1 MACGC
6 YNKSYRGR
14 GCVFSSRLFQHLSG
28 SSQHSIGHY
37 KCDTC
42 YIVMRRN
49 GYGFIFYIANNIIS
63 MSMWILLVINNHD
76 LTQIITFFNYI
87 TYFMLNV
94 RGVFNFAKLKKQQN
108 SELEDASFDKIMK
121 ILKEN

>member
-1 MACGC
+1 
-6 YNKSYRGR
+6 
-14 GCVFSSRLFQHLSG
+14 
-28 SSQHSIGHY
+28 
-37 KCDTC
+37 
-42 YIVMRRN
+42 MRRN